1 MEQRGMEKRMTSIC
15 RLSSFA
21 FAAFLS
27 CASAEGG
34 VFEKNDAAK
43 TIVRYN
49 EGLAIAGR
57 SGKVD
62 HLKLFASEQI
72 VQKTYLWIHSWQD
85 SNYYM
90 RAEPQ
95 KIDFTDIRMEGN
107 VSNVRTR
114 EEWEYDYYDAASKK
128 PSMPKT
134 RAVYEMRYA
143 LHSHHGKW
151 VIDEIKI
158 LNEKHIPIDG
168 NGAQPKA
175 ENR

>member
-1 MEQRGMEKRMTSIC
+1 MYIP
-15 RLSSFA
+15 RLHNFVI
-21 FAAFLS
+21 AALLS
-27 CASAEGG
+27 CISVEADT
-34 VFEKNDAAK
+34 FEKNDIAK
-43 TIVRYN
+43 TIIRYN
-49 EGLAIAGR
+49 EGIAIAGR

-62 HLKLFASEQI
+62 HLKLFANERI

-95 KIDFTDIRMEGN
+95 KIDFTDIRIDRN

-114 EEWEYDYYDAASKK
+114 EEWEYDYYDAAAKK

-134 RAVYEMRYA
+134 KAVYEMRYT
-143 LHSHHGKW
+143 LHRHHGKW

-158 LNEKHIPIDG
+158 LNEKHIPIDA
-168 NGAQPKA
+168 NGTQTKVKKG
-175 ENR
+175 